1 MSASANNSIPFV
13 PENTIDPAAGL
24 NESINT
30 IDALLQ
36 LAVLTVNTDTAPASP
51 AEGDRHIVG
60 IAPSGAWAGK
70 AGKLARFLDG
80 YWSFY
85 DARLALDLA
94 SGILYSRS
102 GAAWLPIQAEAS
114 VAVNGTPASAMDFE
128 GAGVTVKDNGDGT
141 AIVTIAGGDSAGAV
155 LSVAGRT
162 GDVELGKEDVGLA
175 HVDNT
180 ADADKP
186 VSTHQQTALDKK
198 VDAVADMGLSE
209 RSFTQTEKTKLAD
222 VAVGATKNATDA
234 ELRDRATH
242 TGKQLAT
249 TIADILGAVSQTMG
263 VPTGALMEAG
273 TNANG
278 TYWRF
283 ANGLQICTRS
293 ITTLPANVAQGP
305 IFVSPQV
312 AGGSLPM
319 PFAATPSMVPMGATN
334 VGLGWVTMYT
344 FPSTT
349 SWGAWAMYS
358 GQTSSVNGTIWLTAI
373 GRWY

>member
-1 MSASANNSIPFV
+1 MSITLLNIGGAAN
-13 PENTIDPAAGL
+13 
-24 NESINT
+24 
-30 IDALLQ
+30 
-36 LAVLTVNTDTAPASP
+36 
-51 AEGDRHIVG
+51 
-60 IAPSGAWAGK
+60 
-70 AGKLARFLDG
+70 DG
-80 YWSFY
+80 NGQT
-85 DARLALDLA
+85 L
-94 SGILYSRS
+94 RS
-102 GAAWLPIQAEAS
+102 GGQVLNDNFAELDQRTSTAQA
-114 VAVNGTPASAMDFE
+114 
-128 GAGVTVKDNGDGT
+128 
-141 AIVTIAGGDSAGAV
+141 
-155 LSVAGRT
+155 
-162 GDVELGKEDVGLA
+162 
-175 HVDNT
+175 T
-180 ADADKP
+180 ADAAVTDTELQYGLDAKVDKIPGKGLSTEDFTTGEKSKLAGLQPAHYRGTFITLAALEAGVATP
-186 VSTHQQTALDKK
+186 VAGDYGDVDAGAGSDVQRYIWDATDTKWVLQGASGGGPAWGGIGGALANQADLQAALDEK
-198 VDAVADMGLSE
+198 VDVVAGMGLSE
-209 RSFTQTEKTKLAD
+209 RSFTQIEKTKLAD